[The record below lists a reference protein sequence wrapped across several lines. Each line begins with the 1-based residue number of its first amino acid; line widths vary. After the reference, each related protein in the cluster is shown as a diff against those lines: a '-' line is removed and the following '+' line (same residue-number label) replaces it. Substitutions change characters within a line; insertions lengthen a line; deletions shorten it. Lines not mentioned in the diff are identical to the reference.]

1 MERTDGFQRIQ
12 WTSTNVRTLSSIWL
26 PCAGKHTEWGISRRI
41 HGYYL
46 VSRNF
51 DNEIK
56 TNRWFAKYET
66 GSDRFGE
73 QVAGLRLQGFDSLE
87 STPTL
92 EHHSGFSETTD
103 WVSSLSHFRDDCG
116 RWNFLYLKSALNSIS
131 TLPMQAC
138 CDQECGAEQDAKN
151 SAGYR
156 RAAIVLFR
164 DNQET

>member
-1 MERTDGFQRIQ
+1 
-12 WTSTNVRTLSSIWL
+12 
-26 PCAGKHTEWGISRRI
+26 
-41 HGYYL
+41 

-87 STPTL
+87 SPPTL
-92 EHHSGFSETTD
+92 EHHSGFSETTA

-116 RWNFLYLKSALNSIS
+116 RWNFLYLKSALNSIA

-151 SAGYR
+151 STGYR
-156 RAAIVLFR
+156 RAAIVFFR